1 MKLIFAYLNIIKIY
15 KSFASIVPKSNPRYD
30 KIHNLINQY
39 KKFI

>member
-1 MKLIFAYLNIIKIY
+1 MKLIFAYLKIY

-39 KKFI
+39 KKII